1 MQHLISLPAGAFQ
14 PFGRSA
20 SKTCILAVVKKGEN
34 CTPPKYVFGAIA
46 HNIGYDT
53 GKTTYKTL
61 ERNDLIDILKESKS
75 FFSGVHHVGQEGS
88 TAAWCHQT
96 DITADRIDAGY
107 IISQAREDNDYVPLG
122 DIFDVA
128 DDFTPLTDDREY
140 SYLEVPWISDIH
152 GCIQRIDRKKGSNTN
167 ASRLRALNTEDI
179 YLTRINPRK
188 QRIGMVPKNAPAP
201 IMVSG
206 EVYTL
211 KWKPNDYIPFEAR
224 FAIIP
229 ILRSEYV
236 TQQICN
242 LSTGSSSS
250 RARISVSSLEGL
262 RIPSNLLQNQTRL
275 QKQSE
280 TIRNAT
286 NTFWEAI
293 RSVNSVMES
302 IQ

>member
-1 MQHLISLPAGAFQ
+1 M
-14 PFGRSA
+14 
-20 SKTCILAVVKKGEN
+20 
-34 CTPPKYVFGAIA
+34 
-46 HNIGYDT
+46 
-53 GKTTYKTL
+53 
-61 ERNDLIDILKESKS
+61 
-75 FFSGVHHVGQEGS
+75 
-88 TAAWCHQT
+88 
-96 DITADRIDAGY
+96 
-107 IISQAREDNDYVPLG
+107 
-122 DIFDVA
+122 A

-152 GCIQRIDRKKGSNTN
+152 GCIQRIDRKKGSNIN